1 MSQRILVA
9 GVGNI
14 FLGDDAFGV
23 EVARVLAGREFPEGV
38 QVVDFGIRAFDLAY
52 ALLDPWDVVILVDAV
67 PRGDVPGTLYTI
79 EPDLSSIARAQSDDA
94 PLDGHSM
101 DPVKVVRLA
110 QAMGTITVRLLVVGC
125 EPADCGGDEG
135 RMGLTE
141 AVQNSIAGAADM
153 VVELVEQIATASQAG

>member
-1 MSQRILVA
+1 MSQRILIA

-23 EVARVLAGREFPEGV
+23 EVARVLAGRHLPQGV
-38 QVVDFGIRAFDLAY
+38 HARDFGIRAFDLAY
-52 ALLDPWDVVILVDAV
+52 ALLDPWDAVILVDAA
-67 PRGDVPGTLYTI
+67 PRGDAPGTLYTI
-79 EPDLSSIARAQSDDA
+79 EPDLSSIAAAETDDA

-110 QAMGTITVRLLVVGC
+110 QTMGSITARLLVVGC
-125 EPADCGGDEG
+125 EAADCGGDEG

-141 AVQNSIAGAADM
+141 PVQNSVTAAADM
-153 VVELVEQIATASQAG
+153 VEELVEQIAAEKTR